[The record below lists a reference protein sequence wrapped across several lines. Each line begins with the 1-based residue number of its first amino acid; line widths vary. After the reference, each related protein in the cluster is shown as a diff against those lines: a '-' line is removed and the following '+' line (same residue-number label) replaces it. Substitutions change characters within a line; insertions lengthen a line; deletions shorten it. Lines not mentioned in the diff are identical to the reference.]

1 MSKYGSALLSWNA
14 DGTSIVNPDTMKKG
28 GKVKKQKQMQKQM
41 QVVNVT
47 VNAVEKKAK
56 QRRRA
61 PRAKKAV
68 AGDSIMLQRG
78 DVPKPHHGYAPHGEP
93 MRLAG
98 PGQNYASLP
107 APLQRSSYA
116 SIPSVMNPQASP
128 AFVSSA
134 DMMYGR
140 NRNKNDDIKEVVNPS
155 DITPMAK
162 PSKRMSASQTPPG
175 AGFIPS
181 ASSKEEARSVE
192 PASFQGIIP
201 RLNVP
206 DESPSMHA
214 LPSAPSAGAVLQGNM
229 SYPGFPLQEEL
240 DEMAAEMEEDAGE
253 FTSAAVSA
261 FEPADRRTIKRP
273 VRVDVG
279 GEASGG
285 SRTAME
291 VYGALNVDNIT
302 NKDTLR
308 SMLLTLGKGQPG
320 VGDVSNLKRDSY
332 WNGPGMID
340 RLRES
345 IKLLQKGRPLPPRG
359 KEAAMR
365 RGGSVF

>member
-1 MSKYGSALLSWNA
+1 MSKYGSAFLHWGP
-14 DGTSIVNPDTMKKG
+14 DGTSTNDVTLDRMKKG

-68 AGDSIMLQRG
+68 AGDSVMLQRG
-78 DVPKPHHGYAPHGEP
+78 DVPKPYSGYAPHGEP
-93 MRLAG
+93 LRLAG

-107 APLQRSSYA
+107 APLQRGSYA
-116 SIPSVMNPQASP
+116 SVPSVMNPQASP

-140 NRNKNDDIKEVVNPS
+140 NRNKNDDVREVVNPS
-155 DITPMAK
+155 DITPMAT
-162 PSKRMSASQTPPG
+162 PSKRMSASHTPPG
-175 AGFIPS
+175 AGYMPS

-192 PASFQGIIP
+192 PASFQGEVP
-201 RLNVP
+201 RLNAA
-206 DESPSMHA
+206 DTSPSMRVVS
-214 LPSAPSAGAVLQGNM
+214 SAPSAGAVIQGNM

-240 DEMAAEMEEDAGE
+240 DEMAAEMEEDAEE
-253 FTSAAVSA
+253 FTSAAVNA
-261 FEPADRRTIKRP
+261 FEPVERRTIKRP
-273 VRVDVG
+273 TRVG

-285 SRTAME
+285 SKSAE
-291 VYGALNVDNIT
+291 DVYRSMNVDNIS

-320 VGDVSNLKRDSY
+320 VGDVSNLKRDPY

-340 RLRES
+340 KLRAS
-345 IKLLQKGRPLPPRG
+345 IKSLQQGRPLAPRG